1 VEGAPYVLVDRRVD
15 PMKANN
21 FATRGAVML
30 LMTLGLIPIGAV
42 RVAAVDA
49 STCAGQSATIVG
61 TATDDILVGT
71 DSADVIVG
79 LGGNDQIEPG
89 LGDDLV
95 CGGEGS
101 DRITDSDGLDHLNGG
116 PGDDI
121 LFDQGGSSVLIGKG
135 GNDHFV
141 FDSTG
146 RGAEDTAF
154 GGHGDDVLDM
164 SEAACP
170 DVLTFHGGLGRD
182 RYFDDFSCGNVTF
195 LGERGNDST
204 VSFGTHFGSVVLD
217 GGDGDDVLRGG
228 DERTILRGGS
238 GRDRLFGDLTP
249 DGSSDRLRGGPGADS
264 LHGMSGRDRLLGGT
278 GIDENFG
285 GQGSDL
291 CRSPARGP
299 RAHSCER

>member
-1 VEGAPYVLVDRRVD
+1 MLWDLRNKERNEA
-15 PMKANN
+15 A
-21 FATRGAVML
+21 AAAAAVSDA
-30 LMTLGLIPIGAV
+30 GQLIPTKV
-42 RVAAVDA
+42 LRKFLA
-49 STCAGQSATIVG
+49 SLTSRESPVLMDLGPVVG
-61 TATDDILVGT
+61 
-71 DSADVIVG
+71 S
-79 LGGNDQIEPG
+79 
-89 LGDDLV
+89 
-95 CGGEGS
+95 
-101 DRITDSDGLDHLNGG
+101 
-116 PGDDI
+116 
-121 LFDQGGSSVLIGKG
+121 
-135 GNDHFV
+135 
-141 FDSTG
+141 
-146 RGAEDTAF
+146 
-154 GGHGDDVLDM
+154 
-164 SEAACP
+164 
-170 DVLTFHGGLGRD
+170 
-182 RYFDDFSCGNVTF
+182 NVTF

>member
-1 VEGAPYVLVDRRVD
+1 MPGAISPRPSGGSSADGAPCVKEPCTESWANQPQVAVLDGGATLD
-15 PMKANN
+15 PAW
-21 FATRGAVML
+21 AVGR
-30 LMTLGLIPIGAV
+30 TH
-42 RVAAVDA
+42 R
-49 STCAGQSATIVG
+49 S
-61 TATDDILVGT
+61 
-71 DSADVIVG
+71 
-79 LGGNDQIEPG
+79 
-89 LGDDLV
+89 
-95 CGGEGS
+95 
-101 DRITDSDGLDHLNGG
+101 
-116 PGDDI
+116 I

-182 RYFDDFSCGNVTF
+182 RYFDDSSCGNVTF

-299 RAHSCER
+299 RARSCER